1 MVSMK
6 TVTAAVA
13 LSVLTAGC
21 SGGGSE
27 SSESTPGTTEAAA
40 PAAAPPP
47 VEAGP
52 PAADDVTTLDGV
64 DYASLTGDAASG
76 KSSFAQC
83 RTCHVVDPGM
93 NRVGPSLAGIVGRT
107 AGTVDGFRYSDAN
120 ANSGIIWTEEKL
132 NQFLEK
138 PQRVIPK
145 TKMIFAGMP
154 DAQKRAD
161 MIAYLK
167 NPS

>member
-1 MVSMK
+1 MVRMK
-6 TVTAAVA
+6 TVFVVA
-13 LSVLTAGC
+13 TMSVLTAAC
-21 SGGGSE
+21 SGNETPKHESE
-27 SSESTPGTTEAAA
+27 SVSA
-40 PAAAPPP
+40 PDANVAP
-47 VEAGP
+47 VDTGL
-52 PAADDVTTLDGV
+52 PAADDIKTLDGV
-64 DYASLTGDAASG
+64 EYASLTGDASSG
-76 KSSFAQC
+76 KSAFAQC

-93 NRVGPSLAGIVGRT
+93 NRIGPSLADIVGRP
-107 AGTVDGFRYSDAN
+107 AGSVAGFKYSAAN
-120 ANSGIIWTEEKL
+120 ADSGVTWTEEKL

-145 TKMIFAGMP
+145 TKMIFAGIP

>member
-1 MVSMK
+1 MASMR
-6 TVTAAVA
+6 TVTAIVT

-21 SGGGSE
+21 SDGGSE
-27 SSESTPGTTEAAA
+27 DEASAPGTTE
-40 PAAAPPP
+40 AAPPP
-47 VEAGP
+47 VEAGA
-52 PAADDVTTLDGV
+52 PAPDDVATLDGV
-64 DYASLTGDAASG
+64 DFASLTGDAASG
-76 KSSFAQC
+76 KSAFAQC

-93 NRVGPSLAGIVGRT
+93 NRVGPSLAGIVGRP
-107 AGTVDGFRYSDAN
+107 AGTVAGFKYTQAN
-120 ANSGIIWTEEKL
+120 AESGITWTEAKL

-138 PQRVIPK
+138 PHRVIPK
-145 TKMIFAGMP
+145 TKMIFAGIP

>member
-1 MVSMK
+1 
-6 TVTAAVA
+6 

-21 SGGGSE
+21 SEGGSE
-27 SSESTPGTTEAAA
+27 TEASASGTTE
-40 PAAAPPP
+40 AAPPP
-47 VEAGP
+47 VEAGA
-52 PAADDVTTLDGV
+52 PAPDDVATLDGV
-64 DYASLTGDAASG
+64 DFASLTGDAASG
-76 KSSFAQC
+76 KSAFAQC

-93 NRVGPSLAGIVGRT
+93 NRVGPSLAGIVGRP
-107 AGTVDGFRYSDAN
+107 AGTVAGFKYTQAN
-120 ANSGIIWTEEKL
+120 AESGITWTEAKL

-138 PQRVIPK
+138 PHRVIPK
-145 TKMIFAGMP
+145 TKMIFAGIP

>member
-1 MVSMK
+1 MASMK
-6 TVTAAVA
+6 TVTAIVA

-21 SGGGSE
+21 SE
-27 SSESTPGTTEAAA
+27 SSSETEASASGTTE
-40 PAAAPPP
+40 AAPPP
-47 VEAGP
+47 VEAGA
-52 PAADDVTTLDGV
+52 PAPDDVATLDGV
-64 DYASLTGDAASG
+64 DFASLTGDAASG
-76 KSSFAQC
+76 KSAFAQC

-93 NRVGPSLAGIVGRT
+93 NRVGPSLAGIVGRP
-107 AGTVDGFRYSDAN
+107 AGTVAGFKYTQAN
-120 ANSGIIWTEEKL
+120 AESGITWTEAKL

-138 PQRVIPK
+138 PHRVIPK
-145 TKMIFAGMP
+145 TKMIFAGIP

>member
-1 MVSMK
+1 MASMK
-6 TVTAAVA
+6 TVTAIVA

-21 SGGGSE
+21 SEGGSE
-27 SSESTPGTTEAAA
+27 TEASASGA
-40 PAAAPPP
+40 TEAAPPP
-47 VEAGP
+47 VEAGA
-52 PAADDVTTLDGV
+52 PAPDDVATLDGV
-64 DYASLTGDAASG
+64 DFASLTGDAASG
-76 KSSFAQC
+76 KSAFAQC

-93 NRVGPSLAGIVGRT
+93 NRVGPSLAGIVGRP
-107 AGTVDGFRYSDAN
+107 AGTVAGFKYTQAN
-120 ANSGIIWTEEKL
+120 AESGITWTEAKL

-138 PQRVIPK
+138 PHRVIPK
-145 TKMIFAGMP
+145 TKMIFAGIP

>member
-1 MVSMK
+1 MASMR
-6 TVTAAVA
+6 TVTAIVT

-21 SGGGSE
+21 SDGGLE
-27 SSESTPGTTEAAA
+27 DEAPAPGTTE
-40 PAAAPPP
+40 AAPPP
-47 VEAGP
+47 VEAGA
-52 PAADDVTTLDGV
+52 PAPDDVATLDGV
-64 DYASLTGDAASG
+64 DLASLTGDAASG
-76 KSSFAQC
+76 KSAFAQC

-93 NRVGPSLAGIVGRT
+93 NRVGPSLAGIVGRP
-107 AGTVDGFRYSDAN
+107 AGTVAGFKYTQAN
-120 ANSGIIWTEEKL
+120 AESGITWTEAKL

-138 PQRVIPK
+138 PHRVIPK
-145 TKMIFAGMP
+145 TKMIFAGIP